1 MSESIVQSDEGEI
14 KPFSRNSASLAA
26 FFFSFSKSFFC
37 LYEKFENLKL
47 KKSLNVNLI
56 SNLCR
61 IQCLNEL
68 KFKHL
73 RLIALKINLDIHQL
87 KL

>member
-37 LYEKFENLKL
+37 LYEQFEILKL
-47 KKSLNVNLI
+47 RKSLNVNLI
-56 SNLCR
+56 E
-61 IQCLNEL
+61 CLNEL

-73 RLIALKINLDIHQL
+73 RLIVLKKKLDIHQL